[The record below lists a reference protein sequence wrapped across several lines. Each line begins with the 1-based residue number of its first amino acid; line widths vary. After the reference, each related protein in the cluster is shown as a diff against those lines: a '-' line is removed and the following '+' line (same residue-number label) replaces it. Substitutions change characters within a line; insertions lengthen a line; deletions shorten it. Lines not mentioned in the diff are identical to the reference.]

1 MCFQVSHRQYVF
13 LMILQRSLKSLQQ
26 TLQQDLEEMG
36 SKRDRKGPSKQA
48 ADHQPFTVCLG
59 LLLKSAEVSLLLKPV
74 PQPEC
79 SGSPL
84 GSELSPS
91 ESRGTLE
98 PGADVAEKGSVGAGS
113 GSEGGAAKGTCS
125 VDQLL
130 CGEGSDGGATQI
142 PPPLVPVSS
151 SSPHP
156 ELNHK
161 GSQEERTPAKNSGRW
176 SSEEGGEAA
185 VDGLAVGE
193 GVGSDPK
200 AQSDPLPEQLG
211 SKICSD
217 KDSSAAA
224 KMPQSISRYSIR
236 HIKKCC

>member
-1 MCFQVSHRQYVF
+1 MF

-36 SKRDRKGPSKQA
+36 SKRDRKGPSKQQA

-79 SGSPL
+79 STGSPL

-91 ESRGTLE
+91 ESHGTLE
-98 PGADVAEKGSVGAGS
+98 PGVEGVEK
-113 GSEGGAAKGTCS
+113 GSEGGASGSGGVAAKGPSS

-130 CGEGSDGGATQI
+130 CGEGSDGGGGPKI
-142 PPPLVPVSS
+142 PTPLVPLNA
-151 SSPHP
+151 SPRP
-156 ELNHK
+156 EFNHR
-161 GSQEERTPAKNSGRW
+161 GSLEERTPAKNSSRW
-176 SSEEGGEAA
+176 NSEEGGDAA
-185 VDGLAVGE
+185 ADAAAGGE
-193 GVGSDPK
+193 GAGSDVHK
-200 AQSDPLPEQLG
+200 AQSESLAEPLRG
-211 SKICSD
+211 KNCND

-224 KMPQSISRYSIR
+224 KMPQSISRYPVCLFVRIWRKVAST
-236 HIKKCC
+236 

>member
-1 MCFQVSHRQYVF
+1 
-13 LMILQRSLKSLQQ
+13 
-26 TLQQDLEEMG
+26 MG

-98 PGADVAEKGSVGAGS
+98 PGVDVAEKRSVGAGS

-130 CGEGSDGGATQI
+130 YGEGSDGGAAQI

-185 VDGLAVGE
+185 VDGLAGGE

-200 AQSDPLPEQLG
+200 AQSDVLSEQLG

-224 KMPQSISRYSIR
+224 KMPQSISRYLVR
-236 HIKKCC
+236 HTKHVLLLAPSENEN